1 MCLGN
6 RSVVLAV
13 PGTDEGAMMSEGYNQ
28 VRDRWS
34 TRAIEWSM
42 YAMAWTA
49 RTLTWY
55 MSTWALARALS
66 VIGCRL
72 ALVIPGV
79 RRRADDNL
87 QLVYPTMQK
96 PERTRLIREAAR
108 QFIYL
113 AIEYAHLDRFIR
125 RVSVRHHGIEHLSAA
140 HDAGKGAVIVTAHY
154 GNWEA
159 IRVAAKREGY
169 EIGIIYRA
177 FNNRY
182 LDDFT
187 MNMIPQA
194 GEPVLQKGQGM
205 RQLVS
210 HVRRGGMM
218 MILVDQRNS
227 GAPFIDF
234 MGQPAE
240 TVTAAADIAARTG
253 AALIPARAVRDVSDR
268 RFDVTFEAPVTGTDG
283 VAMMTEVNRRITAWV
298 AEQPAHWFWFH
309 RRWKSTSRSVDRPS

>member
-1 MCLGN
+1 
-6 RSVVLAV
+6 
-13 PGTDEGAMMSEGYNQ
+13 MSEGYNQ

-34 TRAIEWSM
+34 TRAVEWVM
-42 YAMAWTA
+42 YAAAWTA

-55 MSTWALARALS
+55 ASTWTLARVLG
-66 VIGCRL
+66 VVGCRL
-72 ALVIPGV
+72 ALIIPAF
-79 RRRADDNL
+79 RKRADDNL
-87 QLVYPTMQK
+87 KLIYPKMQK

-125 RVSVRHHGIEHLSAA
+125 RVNISHSGIEHLSAA
-140 HDAGKGAVIVTAHY
+140 HEAGKGAIIVTAHY

-159 IRVAAKREGY
+159 IRVAAQREGY

-182 LDDFT
+182 LDAFT

-194 GEPVLQKGQGM
+194 GQPVLQKGQGM
-205 RQLVS
+205 RQLVQ

-227 GAPFIDF
+227 GAPFLDF

-240 TVTAAADIAARTG
+240 TVTAAADIAAKMG
-253 AALIPARAVRDVSDR
+253 AALIPARAVRDIVNK
-268 RFDVTFEAPVTGTDG
+268 RFDVSFEAPVAGADGTE
-283 VAMMTEVNRRITAWV
+283 MMVEVNRRITSWV

-309 RRWKSTSRSVDRPS
+309 RRWKSTTRSVDRPS